1 MFNFIVFLI
10 ATFGT
15 VAVCQLIIWLVGT
28 DGSNKS

>member
-1 MFNFIVFLI
+1 MLSFIVFFI

-28 DGSNKS
+28 DESDKS